1 MVDLFSPCPASVS
14 TATLPYTSHPNAICW
29 RQGAFSVAQK
39 AKVPVVPITLIGTG
53 RLMPNGQ
60 EGRLFW
66 GSGVRIVVH
75 PPLPA
80 NTPADVLMDQTRKAI
95 ASKLPP
101 ELVA

>member
-1 MVDLFSPCPASVS
+1 M
-14 TATLPYTSHPNAICW
+14 
-29 RQGAFSVAQK
+29 
-39 AKVPVVPITLIGTG
+39 PITLIGTG

-75 PPLPA
+75 PRLPPD
-80 NTPADVLMDQTRKAI
+80 TPADVLMEKTRKAI
-95 ASKLPP
+95 ASELPP

>member
-1 MVDLFSPCPASVS
+1 MPMLAY
-14 TATLPYTSHPNAICW
+14 LLTSGNGACT

-75 PPLPA
+75 RPLPPD
-80 NTPADVLMDQTRKAI
+80 TPADVLMEKTRKAI
-95 ASKLPP
+95 ASELPP

>member
-1 MVDLFSPCPASVS
+1 MC
-14 TATLPYTSHPNAICW
+14 TQ
-29 RQGAFSVAQK
+29 QGAFSVAQK

-75 PPLPA
+75 PPLPPG
-80 NTPADVLMDQTRKAI
+80 TPADELVDQTRRAI
-95 ASKLPP
+95 ASQLPP